1 MSLKKYIGGMT
12 LEKRR
17 KMVESTA
24 TFGLLLVCVALVSPF
39 AGLGNMGILK
49 IFKWVYAAGALVYVV
64 ARVVNVNDPADSMRL
79 RRLRRMEFWAG
90 VAFMLAAAFWFYE
103 ERHLGPFAGP
113 LAVMRNTIL
122 FTLVGA
128 AIQVIASWLIVS
140 RTKKEQEETLTKKK
154 QGRR

>member
-1 MSLKKYIGGMT
+1 MSLRNYIGGMT

-39 AGLGNMGILK
+39 AGIGNMNILSV
-49 IFKWVYAAGALVYVV
+49 FKWIYAAGALIYVV
-64 ARVVNVNDPADSMRL
+64 ARVVNVNDPGDSMRL
-79 RRLRRMEFWAG
+79 RRLRRLEFWAG

-103 ERHLGPFAGP
+103 EQHLGPYAGP

-122 FTLVGA
+122 FTLAGA
-128 AIQVIASWLIVS
+128 AIQVIASWMIVS
-140 RTKKEQEETLTKKK
+140 RTKKEQNEAIESKRKGKK
-154 QGRR
+154 

>member
-1 MSLKKYIGGMT
+1 MSLKKYIGEMS

-17 KMVESTA
+17 KMAESTA

-39 AGLGNMGILK
+39 ALVGNMGILH
-49 IFKWVYAAGALVYVV
+49 IFKWVYAAGALIYVV
-64 ARVVNVNDPADSMRL
+64 ARVVNVNDPGDSMRL

-90 VAFMLAAAFWFYE
+90 VAFMMAGAFWFYE
-103 ERHLGPFAGP
+103 EQHLGPYAGP
-113 LAVMRNTIL
+113 LAIMRNTIL

-140 RTKKEQEETLTKKK
+140 RTKKEQGESVTNKKSGK
-154 QGRR
+154 R

>member
-1 MSLKKYIGGMT
+1 MSLRKHLAGMT

-17 KMVESTA
+17 KAVESAA
-24 TFGLLLVCVALVSPF
+24 TFGLLLICVALVAPF
-39 AGLGNMGILK
+39 AAVGNLALLSAL
-49 IFKWVYAAGALVYVV
+49 KWVYSAGTLIYIV
-64 ARVVNVNDPADSMRL
+64 ARVVNVSDPTDSMRL

-90 VAFMLAAAFWFYE
+90 VAFMMAAAFWFYE
-103 ERHLGPFAGP
+103 EAHLGPYAGP

-140 RTKKEQEETLTKKK
+140 QTKKEHSGK
-154 QGRR
+154 

>member
-1 MSLKKYIGGMT
+1 MSLKNKIGGMT

-39 AGLGNMGILK
+39 AGLGNMNILSV
-49 IFKWVYAAGALVYVV
+49 FKWIYAAGALIYVV
-64 ARVVNVNDPADSMRL
+64 ARVVNVNDPGDSMRL
-79 RRLRRMEFWAG
+79 RRLRRLEFWAG

-103 ERHLGPFAGP
+103 EQHLGPYAGP

-128 AIQVIASWLIVS
+128 AIQVIASWMIVS
-140 RTKKEQEETLTKKK
+140 RTKKEQDMATESKRKGK
-154 QGRR
+154 G

>member
-1 MSLKKYIGGMT
+1 MSLKNYIGGMS

-39 AGLGNMGILK
+39 AGIGDMGILR
-49 IFKWVYAAGALVYVV
+49 IFKWVYAAGALIYVV

-90 VAFMLAAAFWFYE
+90 VAFMLAGAFWFYE
-103 ERHLGPFAGP
+103 EQHLGPYAGP

-128 AIQVIASWLIVS
+128 AIQVIASWMIVS
-140 RTKKEQEETLTKKK
+140 RTKKEQTGAKVSKK
-154 QGRR
+154 QGKR